1 MTEDRKNNVFI
12 DFNKIPYER
21 IEKKYIYVKWLNL
34 VITYLIV
41 FIGIIIGAIV
51 TDFPLLYSFL
61 SIIGWTIICGS
72 WIIYSKKEIQKRKYA
87 ITENFIIYYSGLFL
101 ETTEIVPLTRVQ
113 HTSLDQ
119 GWISKKFGL
128 GSLVV
133 YTAGNDETLAING
146 LKYET
151 AKKHNSFLLNHIDD
165 DNETSLISTDEE

>member
-51 TDFPLLYSFL
+51 TNFIFLYSFL
-61 SIIGWTIICGS
+61 SIICWTIICGS
-72 WIIYSKKEIQKRKYA
+72 WFVYSKKEVQNRKYA
-87 ITENFIIYYSGLFL
+87 ITEDFIIYYSGLFL
-101 ETTEIVPLTRVQ
+101 QTTEVVPLTRVQ
-113 HTSLDQ
+113 HTSLNQ
-119 GWISKKFGL
+119 GWISKKLGL

-133 YTAGNDETLAING
+133 FTAGNDETLSING
-146 LKYET
+146 LKYEI
-151 AKKHNSFLLNHIDD
+151 AKKHKSFLLNHIDD
-165 DNETSLISTDEE
+165 DNETSYSTDEE